1 MSLYARCVACDRFV
15 SLAYRFLHLLSAHP
29 PLALCFKDAD
39 YTILFETAQFK
50 G

>member
-1 MSLYARCVACDRFV
+1 MALYAKCIACSRYIDMN
-15 SLAYRFLHLLSAHP
+15 YRFLHLLSAHP

-50 G
+50 E